1 MAEKARRALEDPRLT
16 GEPRIE
22 GDGDGEGAE
31 APGSTGGGGA
41 QGGFDMGRAIVQPRV
56 VYSGVHAAAF
66 AYAARTLA
74 ATWDRPLATPLGRV
88 GAEEASTF
96 LGPDASARST
106 PPPIGEALTK
116 GGVASAASAAAGWLG
131 NALRGS
137 GLVDGAP
144 GPRLACTTPTD
155 VLLSLERRLAP
166 LLEFLSSRRRGA
178 APEDPRSRG
187 LGLSP
192 QLRQRRRLNG
202 GPDAGLSA
210 AQAEERSFAALRG
223 TLRRTTQACALL
235 RACCGDFLG
244 AATSPPDSR
253 AQVAAFARTC
263 AGLAPAHRAA
273 LSRMTL
279 RRFASTPEGAAVA
292 AALVDSLMRNASLEG
307 SESAEALADALSRT
321 APLFFGGDE
330 RAWYKGR
337 ELLQLARDERDRRNL
352 EASDRACAEALEILL
367 TVPLAGDPTAACAE
381 LADLRCFHG
390 VVALCLSAAAE
401 SANRRAEFGSGGAGA
416 CAEGEMRSASGPSPG
431 VPEGGAAHGD
441 QRGFGF
447 RRGGSPTSPLENGGA
462 ERRFGGNAADLEQN
476 WSESRDSRAGSTT
489 TPRDPAACHEYA
501 CVAIRALALGAVDD
515 RDRSPPGSL
524 GAVCAALPAEARA
537 RGLAATLRRAAQ
549 ASSAAAAAAARAEA
563 RSAAATAEAAH
574 EAARVSAEASR
585 EAHGLGH
592 GGGMPVSSVAPPG
605 LRSPPSAAMVRVA
618 AATPK
623 EVAGASAGGEGSFLR
638 RVFAALVDL
647 GRDDDLF
654 SLPAAPL
661 EAYLADLGAFETAR
675 QGGALT
681 QSQARHLELLAK
693 LYAEKRKP
701 GLAAQVFYALA
712 ERVADGAAV
721 ALEERGALLDLAL
734 SHARGKGGGA
744 APSTNGLT
752 ASSGGPFDVS
762 SSSSSAVDAE
772 FVDAL
777 EGKVRVFGFQ
787 SRLRAAFQHIAAESA
802 NHSENSDADPSAAV
816 AAVAAL
822 ERELLPLSDMYN
834 DFARP
839 AEMYDVC
846 LEMLHFSR
854 YDDPEGAVA
863 RELWERYLV
872 KSANRASTRRGA
884 LDSACA
890 AAARL
895 GRELFP
901 SDAAFPTSHVA
912 LHLELMA
919 AGQWGL
925 PEGLTTRGGEGPG
938 EGDLDATGEA
948 TVASAVLRACRD
960 DAAGAFAAYD
970 RLLAP
975 PGAAGAGVGLRGEAR
990 AERERRLQTP
1000 ALRLRLLASAAAIVR
1015 RWDPSAEE
1023 RSSERGRAPGD
1034 GDDHRGDPR
1043 NAFDTFGGS
1052 RDASVRAALAD
1063 ACAAYAGEAR
1073 RLLQVPASAQGA
1085 AEALAAEFDR
1095 LAKGFA

>member
-1 MAEKARRALEDPRLT
+1 M
-16 GEPRIE
+16 
-22 GDGDGEGAE
+22 
-31 APGSTGGGGA
+31 
-41 QGGFDMGRAIVQPRV
+41 
-56 VYSGVHAAAF
+56 
-66 AYAARTLA
+66 
-74 ATWDRPLATPLGRV
+74 
-88 GAEEASTF
+88 
-96 LGPDASARST
+96 
-106 PPPIGEALTK
+106 
-116 GGVASAASAAAGWLG
+116 
-131 NALRGS
+131 
-137 GLVDGAP
+137 
-144 GPRLACTTPTD
+144 
-155 VLLSLERRLAP
+155 
-166 LLEFLSSRRRGA
+166 
-178 APEDPRSRG
+178 
-187 LGLSP
+187 
-192 QLRQRRRLNG
+192 
-202 GPDAGLSA
+202 
-210 AQAEERSFAALRG
+210 
-223 TLRRTTQACALL
+223 
-235 RACCGDFLG
+235 
-244 AATSPPDSR
+244 
-253 AQVAAFARTC
+253 
-263 AGLAPAHRAA
+263 
-273 LSRMTL
+273 
-279 RRFASTPEGAAVA
+279 
-292 AALVDSLMRNASLEG
+292 
-307 SESAEALADALSRT
+307 
-321 APLFFGGDE
+321 
-330 RAWYKGR
+330 
-337 ELLQLARDERDRRNL
+337 
-352 EASDRACAEALEILL
+352 
-367 TVPLAGDPTAACAE
+367 
-381 LADLRCFHG
+381 
-390 VVALCLSAAAE
+390 
-401 SANRRAEFGSGGAGA
+401 
-416 CAEGEMRSASGPSPG
+416 
-431 VPEGGAAHGD
+431 
-441 QRGFGF
+441 
-447 RRGGSPTSPLENGGA
+447 
-462 ERRFGGNAADLEQN
+462 
-476 WSESRDSRAGSTT
+476 
-489 TPRDPAACHEYA
+489 
-501 CVAIRALALGAVDD
+501 
-515 RDRSPPGSL
+515 
-524 GAVCAALPAEARA
+524 
-537 RGLAATLRRAAQ
+537 
-549 ASSAAAAAAARAEA
+549 
-563 RSAAATAEAAH
+563 
-574 EAARVSAEASR
+574 
-585 EAHGLGH
+585 
-592 GGGMPVSSVAPPG
+592 
-605 LRSPPSAAMVRVA
+605 
-618 AATPK
+618 
-623 EVAGASAGGEGSFLR
+623 AGASAGGEGSFLR

-693 LYAEKRKP
+693 LYAKKRKP

-712 ERVADGAAV
+712 ERVAEGAAV

-734 SHARGKGGGA
+734 MHARGKGGGP
-744 APSTNGLT
+744 PSTNGLT

-762 SSSSSAVDAE
+762 SSSSPAVDAE

-787 SRLRAAFQHIAAESA
+787 SRLRAAFQHAAESA
-802 NHSENSDADPSAAV
+802 NHSENSDADPSAAL

-863 RELWERYLV
+863 RELWERYLM

-938 EGDLDATGEA
+938 EGDLDATGGRRRWRRRCSR
-948 TVASAVLRACRD
+948 VPRRRGGRVRGVR
-960 DAAGAFAAYD
+960 
-970 RLLAP
+970 P
-975 PGAAGAGVGLRGEAR
+975 PPGPAGAAGAGVGLRGEAR

-1023 RSSERGRAPGD
+1023 RSSERGGGPGD